1 MDTLFNNTD
10 TFYGPSVVWLS
21 SFLVCLHWNYNKWK
35 WKIFGHTS
43 QSLRDIRT
51 WSVYPQLQL
60 KWDEKKISY
69 LPWNE

>member
-35 WKIFGHTS
+35 
-43 QSLRDIRT
+43 
-51 WSVYPQLQL
+51 
-60 KWDEKKISY
+60 
-69 LPWNE
+69 